1 MNDTRASEKLGFLY
15 MLSGSLDKILSKKLR
30 NMKPETILLVAL
42 LFFFNKKAVNR
53 VKAILPSW
61 AVQSF

>member
-1 MNDTRASEKLGFLY
+1 

-61 AVQSF
+61 AVQSL

>member
-1 MNDTRASEKLGFLY
+1 
-15 MLSGSLDKILSKKLR
+15 
-30 NMKPETILLVAL
+30 MKPEIILLMAL

-61 AVQSF
+61 AVQSL